1 MRISSGGGHV
11 ALRRILFALIVPLA
25 PLTAQQQEAG
35 RIVGRVVGAGQGNPI
50 AGAELEVVGAAITS
64 ISALDGRYALQDVPA
79 GPVSV
84 RVRML
89 GFAPKVVTGLVVTAG
104 KTLAQDVALSASAV
118 QLAEISVSAAAERGS
133 VNRALDEQRNAPGIV
148 SAVSSEQIQRSPD
161 SDAGQAVQR
170 VSGVSVQDGRY
181 VIVRGLGERYTTTS
195 LNGARIPSPEPERK
209 VVPLDLF
216 PSALLEGITTSKTF
230 TPDQPGD
237 FSGAQVDLKTREF
250 PAGRV
255 LTLSTSVGLNTAV
268 TGRQLP
274 RAPRTGTEWLGFAG
288 SKRELPEPVRA
299 AGNLAGVSQADRIPI
314 INSFRPVW
322 NGRTSD
328 AGPNGSLG
336 LAVGGEDPVLGQ
348 RFGYIGSF
356 SYSRNQETR
365 RNESRASAFSGPTPD
380 QATPVNRYTGSTGR
394 ESVLWGGLLNL
405 STRLGAHTKF
415 SLNNSLTRTAD
426 NEATRLSGF
435 YEQNAIDLDL
445 TRLSFVERSVRS
457 NQLRGEHL
465 LGERHFL
472 DWSAS
477 ASGVKR
483 NEPDRTDLIY
493 VTEDDGTGNR
503 VPAFWWGVNRSADRT
518 FSSIDENGYEGALN
532 YRLSLGATDAP
543 TWLKVGVM
551 GRTVDRDA
559 DSRIYNLTTTSLTE
573 AERSSP
579 AEDIFSG
586 FYASQGRLTLNPGIS
601 GLYTAE
607 DRLVAGYLQADVPV
621 TDRLRILGGARVER
635 SKINVNTVVFEGISE
650 VVIPSEL
657 ENTDLLPALGLTYF
671 VTDDHQIR
679 VSASRTL
686 SRPEYRELSPVNF
699 FDILGGQRLF
709 GNADLQR
716 ALIQNYDARWE
727 WYPRG
732 GEALSAG
739 VFYKRFKNPIER
751 ILVQNADGFSPDITF
766 ANARGATN
774 YGVELEFRKR
784 LDFLATSLRRLTLF
798 SNLTVMQ
805 SEIDVSGQ
813 GLSSLTNPQ
822 RPMAGQSEYVV
833 NAGLGYAADD
843 GAWNGT
849 LLYNVAGRRLVEAGI
864 SPLPDTYE
872 QERHLVDFSVQF
884 PIAGALSGKLDGKNL
899 LDEPVRYLQGPVER
913 LRYETGRLFAM
924 GFKWELR

>member
-1 MRISSGGGHV
+1 MRTSSVIPAV
-11 ALRRILFALIVPLA
+11 AFLCVLLSPLVSIE
-25 PLTAQQQEAG
+25 AQDTG
-35 RIVGRVVGAGQGNPI
+35 RIVGRVVEAEQGNPI
-50 AGAELEVVGAAITS
+50 AGADLEVVGAGITAIT
-64 ISALDGRYALQDVPA
+64 ALDGRYALQDVPA
-79 GPVSV
+79 GPVSI

-89 GFAPKVVTGLVVTAG
+89 GFAPKVVTGLVAMAG
-104 KTLAQDVALSASAV
+104 KTIAQDVALAASAV
-118 QLAEISVSAAAERGS
+118 QLAEILVSAAAERGS

-148 SAVSSEQIQRSPD
+148 SAVSAEQIRRSPD
-161 SDAGQAVQR
+161 GDAGQAVQR

-181 VIVRGLGERYTTTS
+181 IFVRGLGERYTTTS
-195 LNGARIPSPEPERK
+195 LNGTRVPSPEPERK

-288 SKRELPEPVRA
+288 SERGLPEPART
-299 AGNLAGVSQADRIPI
+299 AGNLAGLSQTDRIPI
-314 INSFRPVW
+314 INSFRPAW
-322 NGRTSD
+322 NGRTGE

-336 LAVGGEDPVLGQ
+336 LSVGGEDPVFGQ

-356 SYSRNQETR
+356 SYSYNQETR
-365 RNESRASAFSGPTPD
+365 RNESRASAFPGPSPD
-380 QATPVNRYTGSTGR
+380 QATPVNLYTGSTGR

-405 STRLGAHTKF
+405 STRIGAGTKLSF
-415 SLNNSLTRTAD
+415 NNSLTRTAD
-426 NEATRLSGF
+426 NEATRLAGF
-435 YEQNAIDLDL
+435 YEQNAVNLAL
-445 TRLSFVERSVRS
+445 TRLTFVERSVRS
-457 NQLRGEHL
+457 NQLLGEHS
-465 LGERHFL
+465 LGEQHFL
-472 DWSAS
+472 DWSVTAT
-477 ASGVKR
+477 GVTR
-483 NEPDRTDLIY
+483 NEPDRADLIY
-493 VTEDDGTGNR
+493 VAENNGTGNM
-503 VPAFWWGVNRSADRT
+503 VPSFWWGANRSADRT
-518 FSSIDENGYEGALN
+518 FSSIDENGYEGGLN
-532 YRLSLGATDAP
+532 YRLSLGDADAP
-543 TWLKVGVM
+543 TWIKAGIM

-573 AERSSP
+573 TERRAS
-579 AEDIFSG
+579 ADDIFSG
-586 FYASQGRLTLNPGIS
+586 FYASQGRLLLNPGPS
-601 GLYTAE
+601 GRYTAE
-607 DRLVAGYLQADVPV
+607 DRLVAAYLQADVPV
-621 TDRLRILGGARVER
+621 TDRIRILGGARVER
-635 SKINVNTVVFEGISE
+635 SKINVNTVVFQGISE
-650 VVIPSEL
+650 TTVPAEL
-657 ENTDLLPALGLTYF
+657 EDTDVLPALGLTYF
-671 VTDDHQIR
+671 LNADQQIR
-679 VSASRTL
+679 VSAAQTL

-716 ALIQNYDARWE
+716 ALIQNYDLRWE

-732 GEALSAG
+732 GEALSVG
-739 VFYKRFKNPIER
+739 LFYKHFNHPIER

-766 ANARGATN
+766 ANARGASN
-774 YGVELEFRKR
+774 YGAELELRKR
-784 LDFLATSLRRLTLF
+784 MDFVVAGLRRLTLF

-805 SEIDVSGQ
+805 SEIDVSDQ

-872 QERHLVDFSVQF
+872 QQRHLVDFSLQF
-884 PIAGALSGKLDGKNL
+884 PIAGAVSGK
-899 LDEPVRYLQGPVER
+899 
-913 LRYETGRLFAM
+913 
-924 GFKWELR
+924 

>member
-1 MRISSGGGHV
+1 MCGL
-11 ALRRILFALIVPLA
+11 ALLCATVIPTVGLS
-25 PLTAQQQEAG
+25 AQETG
-35 RIVGRVVGAGQGNPI
+35 RIVGRVVEAEQGSPV
-50 AGAELEVVGAAITS
+50 AGAQLEVVGTTHTAV
-64 ISALDGRYALQDVPA
+64 SALDGRYAFQSVAA
-79 GPVSV
+79 GPVSI
-84 RVRML
+84 RVRMI
-89 GFAPKVVTGLVVTAG
+89 GFAPKVVTGVLVEAG
-104 KTLAQDVALSASAV
+104 RTVAQDVALTGSVV
-118 QLAEISVSAAAERGS
+118 QLAEISVSAEAERGS
-133 VNRALDEQRNAPGIV
+133 VNQALDQQRNAQGIV
-148 SAVSSEQIQRSPD
+148 SAVSAEQIQRSPD

-250 PAGRV
+250 PADRV
-255 LTLSTSVGLNTAV
+255 LTVSTSVGLNTAV
-268 TGRQLP
+268 TGQSLP

-288 SKRELPEPVRA
+288 SERELPAAAQE
-299 AGNLAGVSQADRIPI
+299 AGNLAGLSQSERIPI
-314 INSFRPVW
+314 INSFRDAW
-322 NGRTSD
+322 NGRVRE
-328 AGPNGSLG
+328 AGPNGSFG
-336 LAVGGEDPVLGQ
+336 VSAGGEDPVFGQ
-348 RFGYIGSF
+348 RIGYIGSF
-356 SYSRNQETR
+356 TYSYNQEAR
-365 RNESRASAFSGPTPD
+365 RNESRASAFPGPTPE
-380 QATPVNRYTGSTGR
+380 QATPVNLYTGSTGR

-405 STRLGAHTKF
+405 STRVGSGTKI

-426 NEATRLSGF
+426 NEATNLSGF
-435 YEQNAIDLDL
+435 YEQNAINLDL

-457 NQLRGEHL
+457 TQLVGEHL
-465 LGERHFL
+465 VGERHL
-472 DWSAS
+472 IDWSLN

-483 NEPDRTDLIY
+483 NEPDRADLIY
-493 VTEDDGTGNR
+493 VAEDDGTGNMA
-503 VPAFWWGVNRSADRT
+503 PAYWWGANRSADRT
-518 FSSIDENGYEGALN
+518 FSSIDENGYEGGLN
-532 YRLSLGATDAP
+532 YRLSLGAVNAP
-543 TWLKVGVM
+543 TWIKAGIT

-573 AERSSP
+573 AERRAP

-586 FYASQGRLTLNPGIS
+586 FYASQGRLSLNPGIS
-601 GLYTAE
+601 GRYTAE
-607 DRLVAGYLQADVPV
+607 DRLIAGYLQADVPV
-621 TDRLRILGGARVER
+621 TDRIRILGGARLER
-635 SKINVNTVVFEGISE
+635 SKINVNTVVFQGISE
-650 VVIPSEL
+650 VIVPAEL
-657 ENTDLLPALGLTYF
+657 KDTDLLPALGLTYLLS
-671 VTDDHQIR
+671 DDHQLR
-679 VSASRTL
+679 LSASQTL

-709 GNADLQR
+709 GNADLKR

-732 GEALSAG
+732 GEVLSG
-739 VFYKRFKNPIER
+739 GLFYKRFKQPIER

-784 LDFLATSLRRLTLF
+784 LDFVTAGLRRLTAF
-798 SNLTVMQ
+798 SNITLMQ
-805 SEIDVSGQ
+805 SEIDVSDQ

-833 NAGLGYAADD
+833 NAGLGYTADN
-843 GAWNGT
+843 GRWNGT

-872 QERHLVDFSVQF
+872 TERHLLDLSVQF
-884 PIAGALSGKLDGKNL
+884 PLAGSLSGKLDAKNL
-899 LDEPVRYLQGPVER
+899 LDEPIQYLQGPVER
-913 LRYETGRLFAM
+913 LHYETGRIFSL

>member
-1 MRISSGGGHV
+1 VLLS
-11 ALRRILFALIVPLA
+11 PLVSIE
-25 PLTAQQQEAG
+25 AQDTG
-35 RIVGRVVGAGQGNPI
+35 RIVGRVVETEQGNPI
-50 AGAELEVVGAAITS
+50 AGADLEVVGAGITAIT
-64 ISALDGRYALQDVPA
+64 ALDGRYALQDVPV
-79 GPVSV
+79 GPVSI

-89 GFAPKVVTGLVVTAG
+89 GFAPKVITGLIAMAG
-104 KTLAQDVALSASAV
+104 KTIAQDVALTASAV

-148 SAVSSEQIQRSPD
+148 SAVSAEQIQRSPD

-170 VSGVSVQDGRY
+170 VTGVSVQDGRY

-288 SKRELPEPVRA
+288 SERGLPEPARA
-299 AGNLAGVSQADRIPI
+299 AGNLAGLSQTDRIPI
-314 INSFRPVW
+314 INSFRPAW
-322 NGRTSD
+322 NGRAGE

-336 LAVGGEDPVLGQ
+336 LSIGGEDPVFGQ

-356 SYSRNQETR
+356 SYSYNQEAR
-365 RNESRASAFSGPTPD
+365 RNESRASAFPGPTPD
-380 QATPVNRYTGSTGR
+380 QATPVNLYTGSTGR
-394 ESVLWGGLLNL
+394 ESVLWGGLLNV
-405 STRLGAHTKF
+405 STRVGAGTKLSF
-415 SLNNSLTRTAD
+415 NNSLTRTAD
-426 NEATRLSGF
+426 NEATRLGGF
-435 YEQNAIDLDL
+435 YEQNAINLDL

-457 NQLRGEHL
+457 NQLVGEHL

-472 DWSAS
+472 DWSVS

-483 NEPDRTDLIY
+483 NEPDRADLIY
-493 VTEDDGTGNR
+493 VAENDGTGNM
-503 VPAFWWGVNRSADRT
+503 VPSFWWGANRSADRT
-518 FSSIDENGYEGALN
+518 FSSIDENGYEGGLN
-532 YRLSLGATDAP
+532 YRLSLGAADSP
-543 TWLKVGVM
+543 TWIKAGVM

-573 AERSSP
+573 AERRAS
-579 AEDIFSG
+579 ADEIFSG
-586 FYASQGRLTLNPGIS
+586 FYASQGRLLLNPGPS
-601 GLYTAE
+601 GRYTAE
-607 DRLVAGYLQADVPV
+607 DRLVAAYLQADVPL
-621 TDRLRILGGARVER
+621 TDRIRILGGARVER

-650 VVIPSEL
+650 TTVPAEL
-657 ENTDLLPALGLTYF
+657 EDTDVLPALGLTYF
-671 VTDDHQIR
+671 LNADQQIR
-679 VSASRTL
+679 VSASQTL

-716 ALIQNYDARWE
+716 ALIQNYDLRWE

-732 GEALSAG
+732 GEALSVG
-739 VFYKRFKNPIER
+739 LFYKRFKNPIER

-766 ANARGATN
+766 ANARGANN
-774 YGVELEFRKR
+774 YGAELELRKR
-784 LDFLATSLRRLTLF
+784 MDFLAAGLRRLTLF
-798 SNLTVMQ
+798 SNLTLMQ
-805 SEIDVSGQ
+805 SEIDVSDQ

-872 QERHLVDFSVQF
+872 QQRHLVDFSLQF
-884 PIAGALSGKLDGKNL
+884 PIAGAVSGKFDAKNL

-913 LRYETGRLFAM
+913 LHYETGRIFSM

>member
-1 MRISSGGGHV
+1 MRTSSVIPAV
-11 ALRRILFALIVPLA
+11 AFLCVLLSPLVSIE
-25 PLTAQQQEAG
+25 AQDTG
-35 RIVGRVVGAGQGNPI
+35 RIVGRVVEAEQGNPI
-50 AGAELEVVGAAITS
+50 AGADLEVVGAGITAIT
-64 ISALDGRYALQDVPA
+64 ALDGRYALQDVPA
-79 GPVSV
+79 GPVSI

-89 GFAPKVVTGLVVTAG
+89 GFAPKVVTGLVAMAG
-104 KTLAQDVALSASAV
+104 KTIAQDVALAASAV
-118 QLAEISVSAAAERGS
+118 QLAEILVSAAAERGS

-148 SAVSSEQIQRSPD
+148 SAVSAEQIQRSPD

-170 VSGVSVQDGRY
+170 VTGVSVQDGRY

-288 SKRELPEPVRA
+288 SERGLPEPART
-299 AGNLAGVSQADRIPI
+299 AGNLAGLSQTDRIPI
-314 INSFRPVW
+314 INSFRPAW
-322 NGRTSD
+322 NGRTGE

-336 LAVGGEDPVLGQ
+336 LSVGGEDPVFGQ

-356 SYSRNQETR
+356 SYSYNQEAR
-365 RNESRASAFSGPTPD
+365 RNESRASAFPGPTPD
-380 QATPVNRYTGSTGR
+380 QATPVNLYTGSTGR
-394 ESVLWGGLLNL
+394 ESVLWGGLLNV
-405 STRLGAHTKF
+405 STRVGAGTKLSF
-415 SLNNSLTRTAD
+415 NNSLTRTAE
-426 NEATRLSGF
+426 NEATRLGGF
-435 YEQNAIDLDL
+435 YEQNAINLDL

-457 NQLRGEHL
+457 NQLVGEHL

-472 DWSAS
+472 DWSVS

-483 NEPDRTDLIY
+483 NEPDRADLIY
-493 VTEDDGTGNR
+493 VAENDGTGNM
-503 VPAFWWGVNRSADRT
+503 VPSFWWGANRSADRT
-518 FSSIDENGYEGALN
+518 FSSIDENGYEGGLN
-532 YRLSLGATDAP
+532 YRLSLGDADAP
-543 TWLKVGVM
+543 TWIKAGVM

-573 AERSSP
+573 AERRAP
-579 AEDIFSG
+579 ADEIFSG
-586 FYASQGRLTLNPGIS
+586 FYASQGRLLLNPGPS
-601 GLYTAE
+601 GRYTAE
-607 DRLVAGYLQADVPV
+607 DRLVAAYLQADVPV
-621 TDRLRILGGARVER
+621 TDRIRILGGARVER
-635 SKINVNTVVFEGISE
+635 SKINVNTVVFQGISE
-650 VVIPSEL
+650 TTVPAEL
-657 ENTDLLPALGLTYF
+657 EDTDVLPALGLTYF
-671 VTDDHQIR
+671 LNADQQIR
-679 VSASRTL
+679 VSAAQTL

-716 ALIQNYDARWE
+716 ALIQNYDLRWE

-732 GEALSAG
+732 GEALSVG
-739 VFYKRFKNPIER
+739 LFYKRFNHPIER

-766 ANARGATN
+766 ANARGASN
-774 YGVELEFRKR
+774 YGAELELRKR
-784 LDFLATSLRRLTLF
+784 MDFVVAGLRRLTLF

-805 SEIDVSGQ
+805 SEIDVSDQ

-872 QERHLVDFSVQF
+872 QERHLVDFSLQF
-884 PIAGALSGKLDGKNL
+884 PIAGAVSGKLDAKNL

-913 LRYETGRLFAM
+913 LHYETGRIFSM

>member
-1 MRISSGGGHV
+1 MRTSSVIPAV
-11 ALRRILFALIVPLA
+11 AFLCVLLSPLVSIE
-25 PLTAQQQEAG
+25 AQDTG
-35 RIVGRVVGAGQGNPI
+35 RIVGRVVEAEQGNPI
-50 AGAELEVVGAAITS
+50 AGADLEVVGAGITAIT
-64 ISALDGRYALQDVPA
+64 ALDGRYALQDVPA
-79 GPVSV
+79 GPVSI

-89 GFAPKVVTGLVVTAG
+89 GFAPKVVTGLVAMAG
-104 KTLAQDVALSASAV
+104 KTIAQDVALAASAV
-118 QLAEISVSAAAERGS
+118 QLAEILVSAAAERGS

-148 SAVSSEQIQRSPD
+148 SAVSAEQIQRSPD

-170 VSGVSVQDGRY
+170 VTGVSVQDGRY

-288 SKRELPEPVRA
+288 SERGLPEPART
-299 AGNLAGVSQADRIPI
+299 AGNLAGLSQTDRIPI
-314 INSFRPVW
+314 INSFRPAW
-322 NGRTSD
+322 NGRTGE

-336 LAVGGEDPVLGQ
+336 LSVGGEDPVFGQ

-356 SYSRNQETR
+356 SYSYNQEAR
-365 RNESRASAFSGPTPD
+365 RNESRASAFPGPTPD
-380 QATPVNRYTGSTGR
+380 QATPVNLYTGSTGR
-394 ESVLWGGLLNL
+394 ESVLWGGLLNV
-405 STRLGAHTKF
+405 STRVGAGTKLSF
-415 SLNNSLTRTAD
+415 NNSLTRTAE
-426 NEATRLSGF
+426 NEATRLGGF
-435 YEQNAIDLDL
+435 YEQNAINLDL

-457 NQLRGEHL
+457 NQLVGEHL

-472 DWSAS
+472 DWSVS

-483 NEPDRTDLIY
+483 NEPDRADLIY
-493 VTEDDGTGNR
+493 VAENDGTGNM
-503 VPAFWWGVNRSADRT
+503 VPSFWWGANRSADRT
-518 FSSIDENGYEGALN
+518 FSSIDENGYEGGLN
-532 YRLSLGATDAP
+532 YRLSLGDADAP
-543 TWLKVGVM
+543 TWIKAGVM

-573 AERSSP
+573 AERRAP
-579 AEDIFSG
+579 ADEIFSG
-586 FYASQGRLTLNPGIS
+586 FYASQGRLLLNPGPS
-601 GLYTAE
+601 GRYTAE
-607 DRLVAGYLQADVPV
+607 DRLVAAYLQADVPV
-621 TDRLRILGGARVER
+621 TDRIRILGGARVER
-635 SKINVNTVVFEGISE
+635 SKINVNTVVFQGISE
-650 VVIPSEL
+650 TTVPAEL
-657 ENTDLLPALGLTYF
+657 EDTDVLPALGLTYF
-671 VTDDHQIR
+671 LNADQQIR
-679 VSASRTL
+679 VSAAQTL

-716 ALIQNYDARWE
+716 ALIQNYDLRWE

-732 GEALSAG
+732 GEALSVG
-739 VFYKRFKNPIER
+739 LFYKRFNHPIER

-766 ANARGATN
+766 ANARGASN
-774 YGVELEFRKR
+774 YGAELELRKR
-784 LDFLATSLRRLTLF
+784 MDFVVAGLRRLTLF

-805 SEIDVSGQ
+805 SEIDVSDQ

-872 QERHLVDFSVQF
+872 QQRHLVDFSLQF
-884 PIAGALSGKLDGKNL
+884 PIAGAVSGKLDAKNL

-913 LRYETGRLFAM
+913 LHYETGRIFSM